1 MIDAWLTLR
10 FDQRQANSPLRFN
23 AEKISN
29 GDKFEQ
35 GGKIKTLF
43 AELFYKAIV
52 KQIAYFI
59 KL

>member
-1 MIDAWLTLR
+1 MIDTWLTLR
-10 FDQRQANSPLRFN
+10 FDQRETNSPLRFN

-52 KQIAYFI
+52 K
-59 KL
+59 